1 MSKEIKY
8 KPTDLHWCP
17 EIPEHWNF
25 KKLKFVA
32 LVQPSNVNKKSVD
45 GQQEVL
51 LCNYVDVYKNDSID
65 DSIEFMKAT
74 ATDDEIVKFILKKD
88 DVLITKD
95 SETPSDIAVPA
106 LVEIEKENLLCGY
119 HLAQMR
125 ADNVE
130 LNGKYLFRLFQSKA
144 FNSNFEIEANGI
156 TRYGLSVEAIKSVL
170 ILLPPTT
177 EQISIAAFLDAKSK
191 EVETIISKKEKLIEQ
206 LKFERTEIINHA
218 VIKGLNEKV
227 EMKPSGTDLIKEIP
241 KSWTTKRIKY
251 IATTFGRIGYRGYQ
265 TSDLV
270 NEGEGAITLSPSNM
284 KDLEM
289 DYNKCTYLSWAK
301 YDESPEI
308 QIENGDVIFVKTG
321 STFGKTALVNN
332 LPEKATINPQLL
344 VFKNIKII
352 NDFFYFVLLSELIRG
367 QVNTSVIGGT
377 IPTISQEKIGNY
389 YLFVPP
395 VEEQKEIV
403 LAVRKHLDRIKTAIA
418 TITQEIELIKE
429 YKAALINEVV
439 TGKIILN

>member
-1 MSKEIKY
+1 MTKELKTT
-8 KPTDLHWCP
+8 PSNWV
-17 EIPEHWNF
+17 F
-25 KKLKFVA
+25 MKLKYLTQISNGA
-32 LVQPSNVNKKSVD
+32 TPSTSEETFWNGD
-45 GQQEVL
+45 IL
-51 LCNYVDVYKNDSID
+51 WATPVDVSKSLLLID
-65 DSIEFMKAT
+65 TERK
-74 ATDDEIVKFILKKD
+74 
-88 DVLITKD
+88 ITKEGFN
-95 SETPSDIAVPA
+95 SCGTTMVPKGSVVLTTRAPIGNLSIAGKELCTNQGCKCLVPK
-106 LVEIEKENLLCGY
+106 LVEGKFLYYLLLTHKELLQVLGQGTTFQELSNENL
-119 HLAQMR
+119 
-125 ADNVE
+125 
-130 LNGKYLFRLFQSKA
+130 
-144 FNSNFEIEANGI
+144 AN
-156 TRYGLSVEAIKSVL
+156 IKLYFPSQE
-170 ILLPPTT
+170 
-177 EQISIAAFLDAKSK
+177 EQKIIALYLDAKSI
-191 EVETIISKKEKLIEQ
+191 EIENIISKKEMLIDR
-206 LKFERTEIINHA
+206 LKQERIEIINHA
-218 VIKGLNEKV
+218 VTKGFNDKTEL
-227 EMKPSGTDLIKEIP
+227 KPSGIDWIKEIP

-289 DYNKCTYLSWAK
+289 DYTKCTYLSWAK

-344 VFKNIKII
+344 VFKNIKIS
-352 NDFFYFVLLSELIRG
+352 NYFFYFVLLSELIRG

-403 LAVRKHLDRIKTAIA
+403 AAVRKHLDRIKTAIA